1 MTEALAVVP
10 DQEGTLAMLSMI
22 KRHQDR
28 FAGGVIAT
36 IGLAALSIT
45 RTYQIGD
52 LRAMGP
58 GFFPL
63 ILATLMVILGVL
75 IAFSRDDAVPDAHEP
90 DGLTSP
96 EPRGWIC
103 IVAGVASFILLAKPA
118 GMLPAT
124 FACVF
129 IAAMGDRTST
139 WRASVVLAASVAVLG
154 TLLFYYG
161 LQIQLS
167 PLNW

>member
-1 MTEALAVVP
+1 
-10 DQEGTLAMLSMI
+10 MLSTI

-28 FAGGVIAT
+28 FAGGVIIT
-36 IGLAALSIT
+36 IGLAALAIT
-45 RTYQIGD
+45 RTYQIGT

-75 IAFSRDDAVPDAHEP
+75 ITFSRDDAAPDAHEP
-90 DGLTSP
+90 DGLAHP
-96 EPRGWIC
+96 EPQGWIC
-103 IVAGVASFILLAKPA
+103 IIAGVASFILLAKPA

-139 WRASVVLAASVAVLG
+139 WRTSLMLASCVAVLG

-161 LQIQLS
+161 LQIQLP

>member
-1 MTEALAVVP
+1 
-10 DQEGTLAMLSMI
+10 MLSII

-28 FAGGVIAT
+28 FAGGVIAA
-36 IGLAALSIT
+36 IGLAALSIAC
-45 RTYQIGD
+45 TYKVGT

-58 GFFPL
+58 GFFPVV
-63 ILATLMVILGVL
+63 LATLMVLIGVA
-75 IAFSRDDAVPDAHEP
+75 IAFTRDETVPDMHEP
-90 DGLTSP
+90 DGLQQP
-96 EPRGWIC
+96 EIRGWIC
-103 IVAGVASFILLAKPA
+103 IIVGVTAFILLAKPA

-139 WRASVVLAASVAVLG
+139 WRNSALLAAAVAILG